1 MPDPVA
7 WVLIEPGWKVVSS
20 DGEDVGRVDERVGD
34 ENVDI
39 FDGLA
44 IATPALGFER
54 RYVPSE
60 QVGDIY
66 EGEVHLKLT
75 RAEVE
80 RLDEYDEPPA
90 SEEIEPVDAPSRVVQ
105 ALKRAFFLD
114 RGE

>member
-7 WVLIEPGWKVVSS
+7 WIVIEPGWKVYAA
-20 DGEDVGRVDERVGD
+20 DGSEVGRVDERVGD

-44 IATPALGFER
+44 ITSDTLHLKK

-60 QVGDIY
+60 QVAQIY
-66 EGEVHLKLT
+66 EGEVHLKLSPQQ
-75 RAEVE
+75 VE
-80 RLDEYDEPPA
+80 HLSDYDEPPP
-90 SEEIEPVDAPSRVVQ
+90 SEEIEPVDAPNRFVQ

-114 RGE
+114 RRD

>member
-1 MPDPVA
+1 MADPVA
-7 WVLIEPGWKVVSS
+7 WVLIERGWKVLAS
-20 DGEDVGRVDERVGD
+20 DGSEVGTVDERVGD

-39 FDGLA
+39 FDGLS
-44 IATPALGFER
+44 ISSSGLGFGK

-75 RAEVE
+75 RAQVD
-80 RLDEYDEPPA
+80 RLGDYEEPSA
-90 SEEIEPVDAPSRVVQ
+90 SEQIEPVDAPNRFVQ

-114 RGE
+114 RRE

>member
-7 WVLIEPGWKVVSS
+7 WILVERGWKVLASG
-20 DGEDVGRVDERVGD
+20 GEDVGRVEERVGD

-39 FDGLA
+39 FDGLV
-44 IATPALGFER
+44 ISTPAFGLER

-66 EGEVHLKLT
+66 EGEVHLTLT
-75 RAEVE
+75 GAEVE
-80 RLDEYDEPPA
+80 RLADYDEPPP
-90 SEEIEPVDAPSRVVQ
+90 SEEIEPVDAPNRVVQ

-114 RGE
+114 RRD

>member
-7 WVLIEPGWKVVSS
+7 WVMIEPGWKVVAA
-20 DGEDVGRVDERVGD
+20 DGGDVGRVKEIAGD

-44 IATPALGFER
+44 ISDDRLGLAKK
-54 RYVPSE
+54 YVPSE

-66 EGEVHLKLT
+66 PGEVHLKLT
-75 RAEVE
+75 AKQVA
-80 RLDEYDEPPA
+80 RLGGYDEPPP
-90 SEEIEPVDAPSRVVQ
+90 SEEIEPEKAPNPVVR

-114 RGE
+114 RD